1 MANTSTVDQSQA
13 SRFGPDSGYWIVIAC
28 GVALVLA
35 NTPLATISAG
45 IIFVALI
52 YQTNQLIAGK

>member
-1 MANTSTVDQSQA
+1 MAAIKDFPNALTP
-13 SRFGPDSGYWIVIAC
+13 RFAAGCGYWFVVACTGAIV
-28 GVALVLA
+28 LS
-35 NTPLATISAG
+35 NTPLAPFATG